1 VLANAIKFC
10 SRNMCITIKAENA
23 GGDFLKVSVEDEGQG
38 IDAEQLGTLFETF
51 NLDNERQLNQQ
62 RGIGIGL
69 STARALIELIGGSI
83 TVVSDG
89 KDKGTSVTLMLPL
102 GSAEEAK

>member
-1 VLANAIKFC
+1 MLANAIKFC

-102 GSAEEAK
+102 GSTKEAK